1 MGERGRPRSFDRDA
15 ALRQAMMAFWND
27 GYEATSMSDLTAAMG
42 IASPS
47 IYACFGSKEQLFREA
62 VELYDS
68 IAGCPARQAL
78 DHAPGARE
86 AVDEMLSTS
95 ADFYTD
101 PATPPG
107 CMVVMATT
115 WSALSPDVRAHLA
128 DLRRGMQAAIAA
140 RLRRAVAEG
149 DLPDDAAVD
158 TMAAFY
164 TTVQQGMSIQARD
177 GATRADL
184 DAVVTAAMS
193 AWDGLAGRR

>member
-1 MGERGRPRSFDRDA
+1 MGERGRPRGFDRDA

-78 DHAPGARE
+78 DRAPGARE

-107 CMVVMATT
+107 
-115 WSALSPDVRAHLA
+115 
-128 DLRRGMQAAIAA
+128 
-140 RLRRAVAEG
+140 
-149 DLPDDAAVD
+149 
-158 TMAAFY
+158 
-164 TTVQQGMSIQARD
+164 
-177 GATRADL
+177 
-184 DAVVTAAMS
+184 
-193 AWDGLAGRR
+193 